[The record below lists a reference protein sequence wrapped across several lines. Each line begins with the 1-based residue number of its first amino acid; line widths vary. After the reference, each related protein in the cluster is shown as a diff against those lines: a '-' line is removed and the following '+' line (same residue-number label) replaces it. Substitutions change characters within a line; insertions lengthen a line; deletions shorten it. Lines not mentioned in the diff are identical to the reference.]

1 MPCYSFPGSNKSTM
15 GFKQMSKQQLIDEVQ
30 RLKME
35 LEKLQQE
42 HVKDSFYDLYQN
54 SPDMLFTIH
63 PDGTIVRVNNT
74 ACALLGYSEEEL
86 LAMKVWE
93 IIVKED
99 LNNVRKQLI
108 EQIENRELT
117 GNLSFR
123 KLKRDGSVLIVEE
136 RTRLILD
143 NSGSVIEIRV
153 ACRDVTLR
161 KSKEEK
167 LRTQED
173 RYRILI
179 NNLNVGLYRSTI
191 DKKGIFVEA
200 NTAFLRM
207 FGYRSKKEL
216 FSKDVAMLYVNG
228 KDRAALLSKI
238 RKQGLV
244 KNIEIH
250 FKKKNGQRFF
260 GSLSAILTKNKE
272 GKPMFLDGF
281 IEDITDSK
289 RATEELVNKEKRYR
303 TLFEFSPNG
312 IIIQDSK
319 GTILDVN
326 QAFCELMDFQKNDLF
341 GKNILTV
348 VHPDARSNI
357 RKNIRKILK
366 GGQLSHIEKNLRKD
380 GSTVYVQLNE
390 RKFLLPDN
398 RPGIISIVSD
408 ITEQKIAQEALL
420 RSEESYRGLFNSA
433 NDAIYI
439 QDKTGRFMDV
449 NEGALKMYGYTR
461 DEMIGQYP
469 EFVSAP
475 GRNDMD
481 AIAKKLKKA
490 FRGKPQVIEF
500 WGIDRYG
507 RIFPKEVR
515 LNKGTYFG
523 KEVIVAFA
531 QDITDRLIAL
541 KELEEK
547 EIKFRQIFNAFPD
560 IYFKASLDGIIW
572 EVSPSVKK
580 IAGYD
585 PAEII
590 GKDSLSFYKSTLDHR
605 NIGEILWATGE
616 INDFDTQ
623 IVSKNKRLI
632 YCSLTARV
640 IYDDNKQPIGIEGV
654 LRDISDRIRAEL
666 EIKENQR
673 RLSTLMSNLPGM
685 AYRCKND
692 ANWTME
698 FVSQG
703 CFDLTGYQPEDLIEN
718 RNYSYES
725 LIHPDDRVMVW
736 STIQK
741 ALSEHHPFH
750 LIYRIF
756 KKEGELIWVWEQGTG
771 IGYTS
776 GKVTA
781 LEGFISNI
789 TERKIMEEELV
800 IAKEKAEESDRLK
813 SAFLANMSHE
823 IRTPMNSI
831 IGFSQL
837 LDDPE
842 LLPEERNRFVNMIQN
857 SGNDLLSIIEDI
869 IDISKIEA
877 GQMKI
882 FKTHQNLNDLMQ
894 EFRIFF
900 SDFLKTKPQKKN
912 LKINYNAPSHPVK
925 NTIYTDVDRFKQVF
939 RNLLSNA
946 IKFTE
951 SGFVEFGF
959 APGTSS
965 NGSEYMFYVK
975 DTGIGIPPGKTET
988 IFNPFTQ
995 VVSSKSSVY
1004 GGTGLGLTITKK
1016 IVEILGGKIWV
1027 ESEYGKG
1034 SVFYFTHPM
1043 QIQTETND
1051 FGTPPKKHPELK
1063 KYQWPGKRIL
1073 FVEDDD
1079 NSFHYFE
1086 NVLKRTKVEI
1096 IRAVNGL
1103 QALKLSN
1110 ESLFDLVFMD
1120 IQLPE
1125 MNGIKAMQKIKSIQK
1140 EIPIIA
1146 QTAYAMQGEREKY
1159 LTAGFD
1165 DYISKPIKIN
1175 DLLRII
1181 EKHLNG

>member
-1 MPCYSFPGSNKSTM
+1 M
-15 GFKQMSKQQLIDEVQ
+15 GLKQMSKQQLFGEVK
-30 RLKME
+30 RLNTE
-35 LEKLQQE
+35 LEQLQQE
-42 HVKDSFYDLYQN
+42 HLKGSFYDLYQN
-54 SPDMLFTIH
+54 SPDMLFSIH
-63 PDGTIVRVNNT
+63 QDGTVVRVNKT
-74 ACALLGYSEEEL
+74 ACTLLGYSEKEL
-86 LAMKVWE
+86 LDMKVWE
-93 IIVKED
+93 FIVRED
-99 LNNVRKQLI
+99 LKNVRKQLA
-108 EQIENRELT
+108 EQIENKELT

-123 KLKRDGSVLIVEE
+123 KLKKDGSVIIVEE
-136 RTRLILD
+136 RTQLILD
-143 NSGSVIEIRV
+143 NSGSVIEIRI

-161 KSKEEK
+161 KSIEEK

-173 RYRILI
+173 RYRTLI
-179 NNLNVGLYRSTI
+179 NNLNVGLYRSTVDI
-191 DKKGIFVEA
+191 KGKFVEA

-216 FSKDVAMLYVNG
+216 FSMDVAMLYVNK
-228 KDRAALLSKI
+228 KDRSAFLNKI
-238 RKQGLV
+238 LKQGFV
-244 KNIEIH
+244 KNIEIL
-250 FKKKNGQRFF
+250 FKKKNGHRFF
-260 GSLSAILTKNKE
+260 GSLSAILTTDIN

-281 IEDITDSK
+281 IEDISDRK

-312 IIIQDSK
+312 IIIEDEK

-326 QAFCELMDFQKNDLF
+326 QAFCELMNLHKNDLF

-357 RKNIRKILK
+357 KKNIRKILK
-366 GGQLSHIEKNLRKD
+366 GEHLSHIERNIRKD

-390 RKFLLPDN
+390 RKFLLPDD
-398 RPGIISIVSD
+398 RPGIISIASD

-420 RSEESYRGLFNSA
+420 KSEESYRGLFNSA

-439 QDKTGRFMDV
+439 QDRNGRFIDV

-461 DEMIGQYP
+461 DELIGKSP

-475 GRNDMD
+475 GKNDID
-481 AIAKKLKKA
+481 KIIEKLDSA
-490 FRGKPQVIEF
+490 FHGKPQVFEF
-500 WGIDRYG
+500 WGINKDG
-507 RIFPKEVR
+507 RTFPKEVR

-547 EIKFRQIFNAFPD
+547 EIKFRRIFNAFPD
-560 IYFKASLDGIIW
+560 IYFKSSLDGFIR
-572 EVSPSVKK
+572 EVSPSVQK

-585 PAEII
+585 PDEII
-590 GKDSLSFYKSTLDHR
+590 GKNSIGFYNSTVDHKK
-605 NIGEILWATGE
+605 IGEILWTTGE

-623 IVSKNKRLI
+623 IISKENRLL
-632 YCSLTARV
+632 YCSLTARLT
-640 IYDDNKQPIGIEGV
+640 YDDNKQPIGIEGV

-703 CFDLTGYQPEDLIEN
+703 CFDLTGFQPEDLIEN
-718 RNYSYES
+718 KNHSYES
-725 LIHPDDRVMVW
+725 LIHPDDREMVW

-741 ALSEHHPFH
+741 ALLEHHPFH

-756 KKEGELIWVWEQGTG
+756 KKGGELIWVWEQGTG

-781 LEGFISNI
+781 IEGFISNI

-842 LLPEERNRFVNMIQN
+842 LVPEERKRFVNMIQN
-857 SGNDLLSIIEDI
+857 SGNDLLNIIEDI

-882 FKTHQNLNDLMQ
+882 FKTHQNLHDLMQ
-894 EFRIFF
+894 EFRVFF
-900 SDFLKTKPQKKN
+900 SDFLKTKPQKKD
-912 LKINYNAPSHPVK
+912 LKIIYKTPSNPIK

-951 SGFVEFGF
+951 SGYVEFGF
-959 APGTSS
+959 TSGKS
-965 NGSEYMFYVK
+965 TNSSEYLFYVK
-975 DTGIGIPPGKTET
+975 DTGLGIPSGKTET

-995 VVSSKSSVY
+995 VISSNSRVY

-1027 ESEYGKG
+1027 ESEYGNG

-1043 QIQTETND
+1043 HMSAEIND
-1051 FGTPPKKHPELK
+1051 FGFQPKMSPDLK
-1063 KYQWPGKRIL
+1063 KYEWPGKRIL

-1079 NSFHYFE
+1079 NSYQYFE
-1086 NVLKRTKVEI
+1086 NVLKRTNVEI
-1096 IRAVNGL
+1096 VRAVNGL

-1120 IQLPE
+1120 IQMPE
-1125 MNGIKAMQKIKSIQK
+1125 MDGIKAMQNIKSNQK

-1159 LTAGFD
+1159 LKAGFD
-1165 DYISKPIKIN
+1165 DYISKPVKIN

-1181 EKHLNG
+1181 EKYLKV